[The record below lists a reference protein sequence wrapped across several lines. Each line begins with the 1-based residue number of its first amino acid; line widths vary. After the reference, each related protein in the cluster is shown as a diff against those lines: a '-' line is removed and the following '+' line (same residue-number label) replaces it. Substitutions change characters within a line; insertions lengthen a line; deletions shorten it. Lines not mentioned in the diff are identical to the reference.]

1 MPTLSDFFY
10 TQFLLRI
17 PKPSASFTNKTVI
30 ITGANGGLGQEAVK
44 HLIRLGAEKIIFACR
59 SRSRGEQAKR
69 EIEDQLNCKTNLI
82 DIQELDLE
90 SPASIKQF
98 ADWAARSL
106 SRVDVLI
113 NNAGIHAN
121 RFKVV
126 YDTERTLAVNNIGTF
141 LLTVQMIPKM
151 KTTAR
156 TYGIMP
162 VITFVAS
169 ALYDIA
175 EYPEQHGEDIFT
187 WFREESHVDFMNQY
201 NLSKLLQ
208 LHAMIKLAALVD
220 SPNTNHESSSIV
232 VNALDPCFCKTG
244 IISESTGL
252 ARVLFKIF
260 EAITARSAEEGSR
273 LVIQTAAAGR
283 ETHGR
288 YMRAGAVQ
296 AYAPIA
302 ADEQRATYVWD
313 TLCRRLEAIQP
324 GIMQNLR

>member
-10 TQFLLRI
+10 TQFFLRI
-17 PKPSASFTNKTVI
+17 PQPSASFTNKTI
-30 ITGANGGLGQEAVK
+30 IVTGANGGLGRETVK
-44 HLIRLGAEKIIFACR
+44 HLIHLGAEKVIFACR
-59 SRSRGEQAKR
+59 SRSRGQQAKR
-69 EIEDQLNCKTNLI
+69 EIEAQLNCKTNLV
-82 DIQELDLE
+82 DVRELDLE
-90 SPASIKQF
+90 SPASIKRF
-98 ADWAARSL
+98 AEWAARSL
-106 SRVDVLI
+106 PRVDVLI

-121 RFKVV
+121 KFKVV

-151 KTTAR
+151 QATAR
-156 TYGIMP
+156 TYGITP

-175 EYPEQHGEDIFT
+175 EYPAQHGEDIFT
-187 WFREESHVDFMNQY
+187 WFREESHVNFMNQY

-208 LHAMIKLAALVD
+208 LYAMIKLAALVD
-220 SPNTNHESSSIV
+220 STSDRSSSIA

-260 EAITARSAEEGSR
+260 EAITARTAEEGAR
-273 LVIQTAAAGR
+273 LVVQTAAAGR

-302 ADEQRATYVWD
+302 ADEQRATYVWNA
-313 TLCRRLEAIQP
+313 LCRRLEAIQP
-324 GIMQNLR
+324 GIMQNLC

>member
-82 DIQELDLE
+82 DIRELDLE

-187 WFREESHVDFMNQY
+187 WY

>member
-1 MPTLSDFFY
+1 MPTLSDFFS

-17 PKPSASFTNKTVI
+17 PQPSASFTNKTI
-30 ITGANGGLGQEAVK
+30 IVTGANGGLGRETAK
-44 HLIRLGAEKIIFACR
+44 HLIRLGAEKVIFACR

-69 EIEDQLNCKTNLI
+69 EIEAQLNCKTNLV
-82 DIQELDLE
+82 DVRELDLE
-90 SPASIKQF
+90 SPASIKRF
-98 ADWAARSL
+98 AEWAARSL
-106 SRVDVLI
+106 PRVDVLI

-121 RFKVV
+121 KFKVV

-151 KTTAR
+151 KATAR
-156 TYGIMP
+156 AYGVTP

-175 EYPEQHGEDIFT
+175 EYPAQHGEDIFT
-187 WFREESHVDFMNQY
+187 WFREESHVNFMNQY

-208 LHAMIKLAALVD
+208 LYAMIKLAALVD
-220 SPNTNHESSSIV
+220 STSDRSSSIA

-260 EAITARSAEEGSR
+260 EAITARTAEEGAR
-273 LVIQTAAAGR
+273 LVVQTAAAGR

-288 YMRAGAVQ
+288 YMRAGGVQ

-302 ADEQRATYVWD
+302 ADERRATYVWD
-313 TLCRRLEAIQP
+313 ALCGRLEAIQP
-324 GIMQNLR
+324 GIMQNLC